1 MICARDIDEI
11 FINNYNEEWIRAW
24 DSNMDIQMTMTFF
37 AIITY
42 ITDYYMKDDSGTMEF
57 LKAAIKDSENQPLR
71 DRLKFL
77 INIFLTHMQMREP
90 EAFYRLLP
98 SLHLADSNIGTIF
111 VHTGFKKSRFLKCLT
126 PFEAKKVNKARLIT
140 LENNSEQ
147 YYIENPSI
155 RDKYLRRPEVLEN
168 ITLSQFAKIYCPRQ
182 ISNDENA
189 NIVETTYRDCPP
201 ENRIQDRFIIS
212 PIQMERSGLPDLVK
226 LNGDPVPGELNFLKL
241 RRPIAL
247 RYHKFKETN
256 DPHQF
261 FFSEMELYVP
271 FRSEDE
277 LFPEDFESCEQKYR
291 ECYPSIQYRK
301 SKIMEFLQVVEEGR
315 ENAQDLIN
323 EETAASLDNEN
334 VQDNAE
340 SLEQGISQ
348 VEEFIAMDPSDLN
361 TNEDDP
367 SSSEGFYK
375 RIEIQ
380 DEKLLRERTDNLDSD
395 QKLVIDIGIT
405 YAKGIVKFR
414 TGNSN
419 IPEQPLLAV
428 QGGAGSGKSHVIDI
442 LAQWI
447 EFILRSS
454 GDNPDHPYVLKC
466 AFAGTAAAK
475 INGQT
480 LTSAFNLGFGNKY
493 RSLPDK
499 SRDLKRGLLSNL
511 AMLIVDEYSML
522 KADMLYQLHLRLQEI
537 KQRYDLPFGGCSVI
551 LVGDLLQL
559 PPVRGKYPF
568 QCPYEKEY
576 HIAHALSPL
585 WDNFK
590 PILLQQNHRQGEDK
604 TLADILNRI
613 SRGLQTKDDIEIL
626 STKIISKNNPSIPDD
641 AVYIFSIKC

>member
-1 MICARDIDEI
+1 
-11 FINNYNEEWIRAW
+11 
-24 DSNMDIQMTMTFF
+24 
-37 AIITY
+37 
-42 ITDYYMKDDSGTMEF
+42 
-57 LKAAIKDSENQPLR
+57 
-71 DRLKFL
+71 
-77 INIFLTHMQMREP
+77 
-90 EAFYRLLP
+90 
-98 SLHLADSNIGTIF
+98 
-111 VHTGFKKSRFLKCLT
+111 
-126 PFEAKKVNKARLIT
+126 
-140 LENNSEQ
+140 
-147 YYIENPSI
+147 
-155 RDKYLRRPEVLEN
+155 
-168 ITLSQFAKIYCPRQ
+168 
-182 ISNDENA
+182 
-189 NIVETTYRDCPP
+189 
-201 ENRIQDRFIIS
+201 
-212 PIQMERSGLPDLVK
+212 
-226 LNGDPVPGELNFLKL
+226 
-241 RRPIAL
+241 
-247 RYHKFKETN
+247 
-256 DPHQF
+256 
-261 FFSEMELYVP
+261 
-271 FRSEDE
+271 
-277 LFPEDFESCEQKYR
+277 
-291 ECYPSIQYRK
+291 
-301 SKIMEFLQVVEEGR
+301 MEFLQVVEEGQ

-348 VEEFIAMDPSDLN
+348 VEQFIAMDPSDIN

-405 YAKGIVKFR
+405 YAKGIVKFC

-590 PILLQQNHRQGEDK
+590 PILLRQNHRQGEDK

-613 SRGLQTKDDIEIL
+613 SRGLQTKDDLEIL
-626 STKIISKNNPSIPDD
+626 STKVISKNNQSIPDD
-641 AVYIFSIKC
+641 AVYIFSINADVNEQNTLFLGNLDEDEIVLNATVKHSTMKNFKPFVERDGSIKGTPLQNKLIVKKGAEVMLTHNVDTCDGLTNGAFGKIFGFSYHPNNTIKHILVEFYNENVGKNKRKKFPQYEAQYPGRKVTAIGLHESHYNIQNNFSTSGSKALAINFPLKLSFAVTSHKVQGQSISKPKKVVIDLKRANFAGQAHVMLSRVECMDQLMILDQLYEEKWKVSKDALEEVERMEKIQ